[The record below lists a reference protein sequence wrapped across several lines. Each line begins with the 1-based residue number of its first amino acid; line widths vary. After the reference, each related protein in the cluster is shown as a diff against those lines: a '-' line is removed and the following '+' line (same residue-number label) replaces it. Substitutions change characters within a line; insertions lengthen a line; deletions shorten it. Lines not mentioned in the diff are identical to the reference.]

1 MTTRGMSSDDT
12 STGRS
17 KPAGPG
23 DPRARPAAPADEPT
37 MVANRTDGPTELIA
51 PAPQPPPVFVDPS
64 GRRRSRLRWLAYVV
78 GLLGLTYTGLVAV
91 SFAGGM
97 VEPHTVL
104 PFVDAVERPER
115 AQSPQAEAITAVPE
129 PSTTVP
135 RTPAARVAP
144 TVAPTAPRSLA
155 PTRSPSAAR
164 PASGDPTRVPPSP
177 SPGRTTSVAPTPAV
191 SPSTEDPPLPPE
203 DPPLPPEEPVE
214 PGGLPTDRLPADG

>member
-1 MTTRGMSSDDT
+1 MTTRGLSSDDT

-17 KPAGPG
+17 TPAGSG
-23 DPRARPAAPADEPT
+23 NPRSRPAAPVDEPT

-51 PAPQPPPVFVDPS
+51 AAPQPPPVFVDPS

-104 PFVDAVERPER
+104 PFVDEAEQPER
-115 AQSPQAEAITAVPE
+115 TQSPQAEAITAIPE
-129 PSTTVP
+129 PSTAVP

-144 TVAPTAPRSLA
+144 TVAPPAPRSPA
-155 PTRSPSAAR
+155 PTRSRSAAS
-164 PASGDPTRVPPSP
+164 PASGDPTSVPPSP
-177 SPGRTTSVAPTPAV
+177 SSGRPTSVAPTPAV

-203 DPPLPPEEPVE
+203 EPAE
-214 PGGLPTDRLPADG
+214 PGGLPTDLLPADG